1 MKWQKMSLPDKL
13 MMKAAA
19 AMVKKKKNKTPE
31 DLLFQ
36 EAIAQSFDH
45 KSLEYIEP
53 LLAYLR
59 EH

>member
-1 MKWQKMSLPDKL
+1 MSLPDKL